1 MNPLSPV
8 PIQLHSLLSTL
19 PLSSV
24 QSLYS
29 PLTAG
34 QFGSPVVDP
43 VSGVPVLPAELV
55 TGAVVPPLVPV
66 PGSVVASA
74 VVPPPVEPAPLVV
87 PGPVVVGPADSPVL
101 PSPASPQAERS
112 TKETKRFEIDAR
124 IAARYHAPPPPPRNV
139 LHPRRMLD
147 ERDTRAPAWAWLRGF
162 AWFLLAWP
170 LLSLLALD
178 RFDFSEWEAIV
189 IAVLGPPAIGL
200 VLLAIDAALTRLFGR
215 RAAAA
220 AQPVPDTLR
229 DVSNLGIAMAILLV
243 VDVLL
248 VTFFD
253 DDPMIKGGDPRAA
266 TLAVTLLAIF
276 SATAIVFRGASRLLR
291 GRPRVVDLGPGW
303 DRAPN
308 LLRFLGYLTLIPM
321 LLVCTVMIDYEL
333 HQKPGFELAAW
344 IALPALLWLGLRS
357 ATARAPRWW
366 AKNPWEAWQRR
377 VSLALPWWIAGVALA
392 LGFAALCLLMPFGLV
407 DPTITTRGKIVAGIV
422 MGPLGLIV
430 LGGAAMM
437 LWRGVPNLLR
447 EWRIARLLAR
457 QPDRLAA
464 WSTTSTAGQVRVQL
478 KDRREAVFEM
488 GEEAQALIAWL
499 GSR

>member
-1 MNPLSPV
+1 M
-8 PIQLHSLLSTL
+8 
-19 PLSSV
+19 
-24 QSLYS
+24 
-29 PLTAG
+29 
-34 QFGSPVVDP
+34 F
-43 VSGVPVLPAELV
+43 
-55 TGAVVPPLVPV
+55 
-66 PGSVVASA
+66 
-74 VVPPPVEPAPLVV
+74 
-87 PGPVVVGPADSPVL
+87 
-101 PSPASPQAERS
+101 
-112 TKETKRFEIDAR
+112 
-124 IAARYHAPPPPPRNV
+124 
-139 LHPRRMLD
+139 D

-170 LLSLLALD
+170 LLSLLAFD

-189 IAVLGPPAIGL
+189 IAILGPAAIGL
-200 VLLAIDAALTRLFGR
+200 VLLAIEAGLTRLFGR

-253 DDPMIKGGDPRAA
+253 DDPLIKGGDPRAA
-266 TLAVTLLAIF
+266 TLAVTLLSIF

-291 GRPRVVDLGPGW
+291 GPARVVDLGPGW

-308 LLRFLGYLTLIPM
+308 VLRFLGYLTLIPM

-377 VSLALPWWIAGVALA
+377 VSLGLPWWIAGVALA

-407 DPTITTRGKIVAGIV
+407 DQTLTTRGKIVAGIV
-422 MGPLGLIV
+422 LGPLGLIV
-430 LGGAAMM
+430 LGGTVMM
-437 LWRGVPNLLR
+437 LYRGIPALLR
-447 EWRIARLLAR
+447 EWRIARLLAG
-457 QPDRLAA
+457 QPDRLAS

-478 KDRREAVFEM
+478 KDRREAVFDM
-488 GEEAQALIAWL
+488 GEEAQALMTWL